1 MSILNKVFAT
11 MKSVIGH
18 SSIIGVQKQETLVR
32 FLGCNSNLEVEAM
45 LREVWAL
52 FCWLRSTKPSKSC
65 T

>member
-18 SSIIGVQKQETLVR
+18 SSIIGVQEQGTLVR
-32 FLGCNSNLEVEAM
+32 FQGCNSKLKVEAM
-45 LREVWAL
+45 LREVWGP
-52 FCWLRSTKPSKSC
+52 FCWLHLTKPSESP